1 MLDFSI
7 FVDISSYPWEY
18 FILSVFVIFSSS
30 VVDTYLIF
38 INYLLTC
45 QMPHQW
51 LKGLIND

>member
-30 VVDTYLIF
+30 VVST
-38 INYLLTC
+38 
-45 QMPHQW
+45 
-51 LKGLIND
+51 G